1 MWIEIQIMTQGN
13 TLNWAEL
20 GLEVKHE
27 FTRRMVRIE
36 DIEYLQEL
44 VNDIQL
50 LHFYKEKSVF
60 IHGDYASIRDQ
71 ILHLTDEQ
79 NTDY

>member
-1 MWIEIQIMTQGN
+1 MWIEIEVMTQGN

-20 GLEVKHE
+20 GLKVEQE
-27 FTRRMVRIE
+27 FTRRMVRIQ

-50 LHFYKEKSVF
+50 LHFYNEKSVF
-60 IHGDYASIRDQ
+60 VHGDYASIRNQ
-71 ILHLTDEQ
+71 ILHLSEEDLQ
-79 NTDY
+79 D